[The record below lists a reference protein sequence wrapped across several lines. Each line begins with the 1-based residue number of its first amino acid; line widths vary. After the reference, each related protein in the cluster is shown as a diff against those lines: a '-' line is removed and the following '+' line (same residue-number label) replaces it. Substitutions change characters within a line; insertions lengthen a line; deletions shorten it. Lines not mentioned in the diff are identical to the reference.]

1 MARLVPLPCKRFRLA
16 GLTMA
21 PAATLVIPVFG
32 SEIEQV
38 KVGCAASASID
49 YVTVGKSAGT
59 AAAAILGGKS
69 AADIPVATITDPANY
84 YNSEVCRTL
93 GLTVPDGLTLT
104 DVKN

>member
-1 MARLVPLPCKRFRLA
+1 MNLLDNTIVGKLESNILPLTNAKK
-16 GLTMA
+16 
-21 PAATLVIPVFG
+21 IPVFG

-69 AADIPVATITDPANY
+69 VADIPVATITDPANY

>member
-1 MARLVPLPCKRFRLA
+1 M
-16 GLTMA
+16 
-21 PAATLVIPVFG
+21 
-32 SEIEQV
+32 Q
-38 KVGCAASASID
+38 
-49 YVTVGKSAGT
+49 KSPT
-59 AAAAILGGKS
+59 AAAASLGGKS